1 MVRPKKRAPKPAAP
15 NHINGVRTNGVA
27 MPPRGPSQ
35 VMAQYPGKPIPP
47 VVRPSPQL
55 PSSLALLEGSDLKV
69 SGFSD
74 DRINANYHDYPLVT
88 TKRALMQGLRYH
100 VLRFATKRPVDPTDE
115 RQFLRPVR
123 LHRRDPRFNPG
134 DAGNGE
140 TVENEEEKEEREKR
154 EKAKEEREKLKEAD
168 ALLIAPSADK
178 PVQRKVP
185 FGKRVQPVYRN
196 NQTEAQKAQSK
207 LKYEE
212 TLPWHLEDDEN
223 KNSWIGNYEQA
234 LSGEYAAFALGAD
247 NKFRMI
253 PIEKWYRFAPKNKFK
268 TLTIEEAEKKMGAKV
283 KKDKWAIE
291 AQEKERERKE
301 HADHRDKARKLFTG
315 RIGSMGGGLGGPNMK
330 TESDQVDDLDF
341 EEDRFADD
349 EEAPFMEG
357 VVDAEEKETE
367 NKIKRE
373 QLEANIFDMRDE
385 KDYDREEQEQ
395 QRVKRMMKETGKK
408 VKKTIVKREKNYM
421 YDSGSENP
429 YSSSDVRSYPI
440 YLVSITTDSGQ
451 SESEDTATELLKEEE
466 RKKEAERKA
475 NASDQEKAKKSKAP
489 SEASTRG
496 TNTPSGRLSKH
507 PLPSASS
514 KSLKRPG
521 SPNISEASG
530 NESSRKKH
538 RKFDGKA
545 ASQPIQPPSRP
556 TSPNLLPP
564 SSSAPDGVRPAISR
578 NPSSFSRH
586 PRSNAGSGSE
596 GEAAGSG
603 GEMSDGARRKQTL
616 KLNMGSK
623 KGTPQGSRA
632 GSPDRGGAPA
642 AAAAAAAVRT
652 GTPGMFGH
660 SPNIIAWLREIPY
673 ADNLT
678 VAVNAN
684 ANVNVNANNGF
695 SSSSSIEPPL
705 PTAEE
710 LRAMIPP
717 QGLTLNELLIAFGI
731 KKGVDGDRKAQF
743 TKLMRANSRWDSS
756 SKLLYPLH

>member
-1 MVRPKKRAPKPAAP
+1 MVRPKKRGPRPTAP
-15 NHINGVRTNGVA
+15 NHVNGVRPNGVA
-27 MPPRGPSQ
+27 MAPRGPAQ
-35 VMAQYPGKPIPP
+35 VIAQYPGKPIPP
-47 VVRPSPQL
+47 IVRPSPQP

-74 DRINANYHDYPLVT
+74 DKIDSNYHDYQLVT
-88 TKRALMQGLRYH
+88 TKRALMQGLRHH
-100 VLRFATKRPVDPTDE
+100 VLRFNTKRPVDPTDE

-134 DAGNGE
+134 DAVNGE

-223 KNSWIGNYEQA
+223 KNVWIGNYEQA
-234 LSGEYAAFALGAD
+234 LSGEYAAFALGPD

-283 KKDKWAIE
+283 KKDKWAVE
-291 AQEKERERKE
+291 AQEKEREKKE
-301 HADHRDKARKLFTG
+301 YADHRDKARKLFTG
-315 RIGSMGGGLGGPNMK
+315 RIGSMGGGLGGPSMK

-429 YSSSDVRSYPI
+429 YSISDVRLIS
-440 YLVSITTDSGQ
+440 LLSGKYY
-451 SESEDTATELLKEEE
+451 ELIL
-466 RKKEAERKA
+466 
-475 NASDQEKAKKSKAP
+475 
-489 SEASTRG
+489 
-496 TNTPSGRLSKH
+496 
-507 PLPSASS
+507 
-514 KSLKRPG
+514 
-521 SPNISEASG
+521 
-530 NESSRKKH
+530 
-538 RKFDGKA
+538 
-545 ASQPIQPPSRP
+545 
-556 TSPNLLPP
+556 
-564 SSSAPDGVRPAISR
+564 
-578 NPSSFSRH
+578 
-586 PRSNAGSGSE
+586 
-596 GEAAGSG
+596 
-603 GEMSDGARRKQTL
+603 
-616 KLNMGSK
+616 
-623 KGTPQGSRA
+623 SRA
-632 GSPDRGGAPA
+632 NP
-642 AAAAAAAVRT
+642 RT
-652 GTPGMFGH
+652 P
-660 SPNIIAWLREIPY
+660 R
-673 ADNLT
+673 
-678 VAVNAN
+678 
-684 ANVNVNANNGF
+684 
-695 SSSSSIEPPL
+695 
-705 PTAEE
+705 
-710 LRAMIPP
+710 
-717 QGLTLNELLIAFGI
+717 Q
-731 KKGVDGDRKAQF
+731 KC
-743 TKLMRANSRWDSS
+743 
-756 SKLLYPLH
+756 